1 MILLEFI
8 GTLLICT
15 TMLVTRGNP
24 IFIGLAHI
32 SALFIAQGRVNSHF
46 SPLFV
51 LFEFSEGRMSL
62 YDSIRHLLIQVSA
75 VIALVLAHKL

>member
-24 IFIGLAHI
+24 IFIGLAH
-32 SALFIAQGRVNSHF
+32 STVLFIGQGKVNSHF

-51 LFEFSEGRMSL
+51 LFELFVRAAHHKTSKQT
-62 YDSIRHLLIQVSA
+62 IR
-75 VIALVLAHKL
+75 LV